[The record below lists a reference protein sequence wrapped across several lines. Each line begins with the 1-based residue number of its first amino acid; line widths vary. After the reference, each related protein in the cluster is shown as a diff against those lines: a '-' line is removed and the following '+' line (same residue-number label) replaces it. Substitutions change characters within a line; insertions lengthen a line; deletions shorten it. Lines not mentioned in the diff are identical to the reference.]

1 MSSPAIDPYNM
12 NTLILQKC
20 VEELKKDSPKIDYI
34 LGMLETLIEMSGNA
48 VTSTPVMPNTV
59 YVQATGTTPQPLS
72 EEERLAQV
80 YGTGP
85 IGGLS

>member
-1 MSSPAIDPYNM
+1 M
-12 NTLILQKC
+12 NTSILQKC

-34 LGMLETLIEMSGNA
+34 LGMLETVIEMSGVP

-59 YVQATGTTPQPLS
+59 YVQANGTKPIELTD
-72 EEERLAQV
+72 EEKLAQV

-85 IGGLS
+85 IGGLK

>member
-1 MSSPAIDPYNM
+1 M
-12 NTLILQKC
+12 NTSILQKC
-20 VEELKKDSPKIDYI
+20 VEELKKSEPKIDYI
-34 LGMLETLIEMSGNA
+34 LGMLETVIEMSGVV
-48 VTSTPVMPNTV
+48 VTSTPVVPNTV
-59 YVQATGTTPQPLS
+59 YIQATGTTPQPLS